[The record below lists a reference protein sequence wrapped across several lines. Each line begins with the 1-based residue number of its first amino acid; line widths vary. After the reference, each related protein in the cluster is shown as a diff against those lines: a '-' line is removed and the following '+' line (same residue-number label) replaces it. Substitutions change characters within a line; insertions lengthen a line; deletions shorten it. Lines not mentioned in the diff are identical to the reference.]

1 MKLIQRVF
9 IVMGIIAMTSCN
21 HQDGRSSG
29 SGRWKGN
36 ANGSDQPQDG
46 SLIVTPEG
54 TRKIKMEREQME
66 EDSKVEN

>member
-9 IVMGIIAMTSCN
+9 IVMAIIGMTSCD

-36 ANGSDQPQDG
+36 ANGSKQPQDG

-66 EDSKVEN
+66 ADPKVEN

>member
-1 MKLIQRVF
+1 MKLIKRVF
-9 IVMGIIAMTSCN
+9 IVMAIIGMTSCN

-36 ANGSDQPQDG
+36 ANGSKQPQDG

-66 EDSKVEN
+66 ADPKVEN

>member
-9 IVMGIIAMTSCN
+9 IVMAIIGMTSCN

-36 ANGSDQPQDG
+36 ANGSKQPQDG

-54 TRKIKMEREQME
+54 TRKIKMEREQVE
-66 EDSKVEN
+66 ADPKVEN